1 MCIAPV
7 ISLALIFAVLL
18 FPTFARL
25 VGAVILAAL
34 LSLIAARIVYAAELP
49 LVATASA
56 VGITN
61 TASKADRAGD
71 NMPSWFMNHRRRDV
85 AFPIVGPHASGFG
98 LPSHR
103 LGSTGRAADR
113 SGPLSRKAR
122 ARSDIMVQTADP
134 LGPRQRTRPAR
145 RATIALTAEASGPRP
160 GRRARRSR
168 RKSKRREQRSGAKRR
183 PRHAL
188 NVMEHN
194 VRKQA
199 ARAADRLLY
208 IRA

>member
-71 NMPSWFMNHRRRDV
+71 NMPSW
-85 AFPIVGPHASGFG
+85 
-98 LPSHR
+98 L
-103 LGSTGRAADR
+103 
-113 SGPLSRKAR
+113 
-122 ARSDIMVQTADP
+122 
-134 LGPRQRTRPAR
+134 
-145 RATIALTAEASGPRP
+145 
-160 GRRARRSR
+160 
-168 RKSKRREQRSGAKRR
+168 
-183 PRHAL
+183 
-188 NVMEHN
+188 
-194 VRKQA
+194 
-199 ARAADRLLY
+199 
-208 IRA
+208 